1 MPQQHVGSILR
12 SRREQLRIPLQKAAL
27 DTNIRERVLEAIENN
42 DFKNYPPKGHARGMI
57 SSYARYLGLDPHPV
71 LRQLEDD
78 LARFESSS
86 EMATSADRTRR
97 GVGRYGERVN
107 ADDKPL
113 PRGANRPGGQQRGM
127 RRRRASEE
135 APNSKLSESLQHE
148 LAAEQDDRYKSGTVK
163 IVGTR
168 QTGSF
173 GKVGSPRVSA
183 ASSARTRGDELS
195 RPASQPRPGQ
205 PARRGV
211 PSREDGPSSTP
222 TRTARPAKRSHAS
235 SRPAAAASP
244 SKSGKIEVDGEEL
257 SFFST
262 GDTGKKTARRKN
274 HDRRMA
280 NAKKAAEAEPKNI
293 FDRAL
298 RALKAIFSE
307 RRTRA
312 IAIALITI
320 VVLIAI
326 AAGVLI
332 STAGSSNSGVIEV
345 QGGVQDTTTTTKD
358 SNTATATVTTTN
370 GNPINIKIEV
380 GEGKTS
386 LINVTYD
393 DDNAYSGTAVG
404 PWSREFLVTS
414 SLSATFGTPD
424 AVTVTEN
431 GKEVEVNKNDDGTGS
446 LDLTIQT
453 TSSNTVNSAD
463 SSS

>member
-1 MPQQHVGSILR
+1 MPQQHVGSLLR

-27 DTNIRERVLEAIENN
+27 DTNIRERVLEAIESN

-86 EMATSADRTRR
+86 EMASSADRTRR

-107 ADDKPL
+107 AEDKPL
-113 PRGANRPGGQQRGM
+113 PRGASRQGGQQRRM
-127 RRRRASEE
+127 RRRRASGG
-135 APNSKLSESLQHE
+135 APDSKLSESLQHE

-163 IVGTR
+163 VVGTR

-173 GKVGSPRVSA
+173 GKVGSPRGSA
-183 ASSARTRGDELS
+183 GSVRARSSASSRAS
-195 RPASQPRPGQ
+195 SQPRADQ
-205 PARRGV
+205 PARRSA
-211 PSREDGPSSTP
+211 PSRDDGPYPAP
-222 TRTARPAKRSHAS
+222 TRAGRASMRSRAS
-235 SRPAAAASP
+235 SRPAASASP
-244 SKSGKIEVDGEEL
+244 SKSGTIEVDGEEL

-262 GDTGKKTARRKN
+262 GDTGKKTARRKS

-312 IAIALITI
+312 IAIALIAI

-358 SNTATATVTTTN
+358 SSTATATVTTTN

-431 GKEVEVNKNDDGTGS
+431 GKEVEVSKNDDGTGS

-463 SSS
+463 SSN

>member
-12 SRREQLRIPLQKAAL
+12 SRREQLRIPLQRAAL
-27 DTNIRERVLEAIENN
+27 DTNIRERILEAIESN

-71 LRQLEDD
+71 LRQLEGD

-113 PRGANRPGGQQRGM
+113 PRGANRQGGQQRGM

-135 APNSKLSESLQHE
+135 APDSKLSESLQHE

-163 IVGTR
+163 VVGTR

-173 GKVGSPRVSA
+173 GKVGPARGSA
-183 ASSARTRGDELS
+183 AASARARGADYPRS
-195 RPASQPRPGQ
+195 ASTPRPNQGVRRPA
-205 PARRGV
+205 
-211 PSREDGPSSTP
+211 P
-222 TRTARPAKRSHAS
+222 TREESKPAVPTRAAHTSTRPHAS
-235 SRPAAAASP
+235 SRPTAAASP

-262 GDTGKKTARRKN
+262 GDADKKTTRRKN

-293 FDRAL
+293 FDRGM

-312 IAIALITI
+312 IAFALITI
-320 VVLIAI
+320 VVLIVI
-326 AAGVLI
+326 AAAVLI
-332 STAGSSNSGVIEV
+332 STAGNSSSGVIEV

-431 GKEVEVNKNDDGTGS
+431 GKEVEVSKNDDGTGS

-463 SSS
+463 SSN

>member
-12 SRREQLRIPLQKAAL
+12 SRREQLRIPLQRAAL
-27 DTNIRERVLEAIENN
+27 DTNIRERVLEAIESN

-71 LRQLEDD
+71 LRQFEDD

-113 PRGANRPGGQQRGM
+113 PRGANRQGGQQRGI

-135 APNSKLSESLQHE
+135 APDSKLSESLQHE

-163 IVGTR
+163 VVGTR

-173 GKVGSPRVSA
+173 GKVGSARGSA
-183 ASSARTRGDELS
+183 AASARTRGADYPRSASAS
-195 RPASQPRPGQ
+195 RPNQGVRRP
-205 PARRGV
+205 A
-211 PSREDGPSSTP
+211 P
-222 TRTARPAKRSHAS
+222 TREESKPAVSTRAAHTSTRPHAS
-235 SRPAAAASP
+235 SRPAAAASS

-262 GDTGKKTARRKN
+262 GDADKKTARRKS

-293 FDRAL
+293 FDRGM

-320 VVLIAI
+320 VVLIVI

-332 STAGSSNSGVIEV
+332 STAGSSSSGVIEV

-414 SLSATFGTPD
+414 SLSATFGSPD

-431 GKEVEVNKNDDGTGS
+431 GKEVEVSKNDDGTGS

-463 SSS
+463 SSN

>member
-1 MPQQHVGSILR
+1 MPQQHVGSLLR

-27 DTNIRERVLEAIENN
+27 DTNIRERVLEAIESN

-86 EMATSADRTRR
+86 EMASSADRTRR

-107 ADDKPL
+107 AEDKPL
-113 PRGANRPGGQQRGM
+113 PRGASRQGGQQRRM
-127 RRRRASEE
+127 RRRRASGE
-135 APNSKLSESLQHE
+135 APDSKLSESLQHE

-163 IVGTR
+163 VVGTR

-173 GKVGSPRVSA
+173 GKVGSPRGSA
-183 ASSARTRGDELS
+183 GSVRARSGAPSRAS
-195 RPASQPRPGQ
+195 SQPRADQ
-205 PARRGV
+205 PARRSA
-211 PSREDGPSSTP
+211 PSRDDGPYHAP
-222 TRTARPAKRSHAS
+222 TRAGRASMRSRAS
-235 SRPAAAASP
+235 SRPAASASP
-244 SKSGKIEVDGEEL
+244 SKSGTIEVDGEEL

-262 GDTGKKTARRKN
+262 GDTGKKTARRKS

-312 IAIALITI
+312 IAIALIAI

-358 SNTATATVTTTN
+358 SSTATATVTTTN

-431 GKEVEVNKNDDGTGS
+431 GKEVEVSKNDDGTGS

-463 SSS
+463 SSN